1 MVYWCSTL
9 YTSTLTLCVSPALCC
24 CRCVLELHAIAS
36 KKEEGSGVFEV
47 AMTAKENRRFLK
59 SIGVDPN
66 ECMPTLRSQIE
77 NV

>member
-1 MVYWCSTL
+1 M
-9 YTSTLTLCVSPALCC
+9 
-24 CRCVLELHAIAS
+24 LELHAIAS

-66 ECMPTLRSQIE
+66 KYTPTLRSQIE